1 MSLRLI
7 VAALGGD
14 IHSGGRS
21 ANVPA
26 PGHSRADRSV
36 SLLLDGDRVVIHGFG
51 AADWRAV
58 REHLQGLGFID
69 PWGRLNSQGVQ
80 PRLRG
85 GDPAFPCA
93 RHPSDGGR
101 RYPSLQRRQRSC
113 CRRHRKGPILSYTGR
128 VQGDQ
133 MSHPDC
139 RGHGL
144 AASARAGGSCGRL
157 GPKRTP
163 LAYLDVR
170 GHRDGRRVR
179 RGVGPY
185 DPRFSV
191 GAALAI
197 ARALVARR
205 DLILIKSGCF
215 SERCTP

>member
-113 CRRHRKGPILSYTGR
+113 CSRHRKGP
-128 VQGDQ
+128 
-133 MSHPDC
+133 HPPE
-139 RGHGL
+139 L
-144 AASARAGGSCGRL
+144 AARVAALVPNGRL
-157 GPKRTP
+157 SPISMSEDLETAEGF
-163 LAYLDVR
+163 AE
-170 GHRDGRRVR
+170 
-179 RGVGPY
+179 
-185 DPRFSV
+185 
-191 GAALAI
+191 ALAPTI
-197 ARALVARR
+197 R
-205 DLILIKSGCF
+205 DFL
-215 SERCTP
+215 SELHSRLPELWSLGGI

>member
-58 REHLQGLGFID
+58 REHPQGLGFID

-101 RYPSLQRRQRSC
+101 RYPSLQRRQ
-113 CRRHRKGPILSYTGR
+113 
-128 VQGDQ
+128 
-133 MSHPDC
+133 
-139 RGHGL
+139 L
-144 AASARAGGSCGRL
+144 AAAAAIGRDRIRPSWRL
-157 GPKRTP
+157 VWPPWSQTDASRLSRCPRT
-163 LAYLDVR
+163 
-170 GHRDGRRVR
+170 
-179 RGVGPY
+179 
-185 DPRFSV
+185 
-191 GAALAI
+191 
-197 ARALVARR
+197 
-205 DLILIKSGCF
+205 
-215 SERCTP
+215 